1 MGNGVINMEQLLTAN
16 VASSMYWLGRYLER
30 IEGTLYEINKAYDSI
45 IDVDKKAGV
54 TLYQKF
60 NIDLKY
66 VSSIDFLDKSI
77 RGDHVANLA
86 TLMQNARE
94 NAIISRANI
103 DKSAF
108 GEIIALNELF
118 QSIQKS
124 PTYIDYND
132 IDQALSL
139 INEIWGA
146 HAHRGHR
153 KCSDY
158 FLKLGKL
165 VEEVDF
171 RLRFD
176 RGFDMTETILKEI
189 NTAVKLLNPE
199 LDLSIEY
206 PKEDKEE
213 RQADIMNSIHEI
225 IAQLIIEE

>member
-1 MGNGVINMEQLLTAN
+1 MEQLLTGN

-77 RGDHVANLA
+77 RGDHEANLA

-103 DKSAF
+103 DKSSF

-139 INEIWGA
+139 INEIWGS

-176 RGFDMTETILKEI
+176 RGIDMTETILTEI
-189 NTAVKLLNPE
+189 NTAVQILNPE
-199 LDLSIEY
+199 LDLFAECSREN
-206 PKEDKEE
+206 KENGYG
-213 RQADIMNSIHEI
+213 DIMHCIHRI
-225 IAQLIIEE
+225 IDKLIIED